1 MSVTHVYA
9 GDILK
14 ADPTPDG
21 HLLVYGKA
29 TGPDLDLDEQR
40 CDPDWLR
47 KAMPRWAEWGNV
59 REQHTAIA
67 AGVGVET
74 SQAGDD
80 WFLKSLVVDT
90 GSKDKVQTGVLKG
103 YSIGIKGAR
112 VVKDAT
118 APGGRIVGGEIVEI
132 SLVDRPCNP
141 TATMAIAKSA
151 DGSFAPV
158 DQAGELLMDLTKAVI
173 VDAPAAAD
181 ASGKTAAP
189 EPMPAWK
196 RDEAITLAKQI
207 ISEKLTAPVLNK
219 DAAGYDETADIT
231 GAKDVIARIA
241 ALIQSEAAELAKGRM
256 EEAYD
261 ISILLDACSAMK
273 CFLCREQDQQD
284 AGAAA
289 ASMGDA
295 VTYVGMGA
303 QPDVAKKE
311 KYTAE
316 QKRQLMA
323 DGKAIPNAKGDPSY
337 PIDDA
342 EDLDRAVQAV
352 GRGNVPHDTI
362 RRHIKRQAKRLG
374 MSDRI
379 PDTWRKNGASN
390 TSAKSAAPDPGQT
403 HVDLAE
409 VVKSAVAEANA
420 ASEER
425 IKTLEADLAKVLA
438 IPRNDGPLTMRP
450 PATTTPPQAQ
460 SALLKAAYYRRQAET
475 QTDAKARAG
484 YLQLAAEAERET
496 ALPVVAPPAALT
508 A

>member
-1 MSVTHVYA
+1 MNVTHVYA

-14 ADPTPDG
+14 TDATPDG
-21 HLLVYGKA
+21 DLLVYGKA

-59 REQHTAIA
+59 REQHSAIA

-80 WFLKSLVVDT
+80 WFLKSLVVDA
-90 GSKDKVQTGVLKG
+90 GSKQKVQKGVLKG

-132 SLVDRPCNP
+132 SLVDRPANP

-151 DGSFAPV
+151 DGALAPV
-158 DQAGELLMDLTKAVI
+158 DVAGELLMDLSKAVI
-173 VDAPAAAD
+173 VDAPPAGAPAKGAAAE
-181 ASGKTAAP
+181 P
-189 EPMPAWK
+189 EPLPAWK
-196 RDEAITLAKQI
+196 RGEAVALAKQI
-207 ISEKLTAPVLNK
+207 LTEKLTAPVLNK
-219 DAAGYDETADIT
+219 NAAGYDETADIA

-261 ISILLDACSAMK
+261 ISVLLDACSAMK
-273 CFLCREQDQQD
+273 CFLCREQDQQG
-284 AGAAA
+284 GA
-289 ASMGDA
+289 SQDGMGNDL
-295 VTYVGMGA
+295 TYVGLGA
-303 QPDVAKKE
+303 EADVAKKE

-323 DGKAIPNAKGDPSY
+323 DGKAIPNAKGEPSY

-342 EDLDRAVQAV
+342 EDLDNAIGAV
-352 GRGNVPHDTI
+352 GRGNVPHGKI
-362 RRHIKRQAKRLG
+362 RSHIKRQAKRLG
-374 MSDRI
+374 MSERI
-379 PDTWRKNGASN
+379 PDTWRKNSASN
-390 TSAKSAAPDPGQT
+390 SSSKAVVPDLGKA
-403 HVDLAE
+403 VDLSE

-425 IKTLEADLAKVLA
+425 LKTLEAQLAKVLA
-438 IPRNDGPLTMRP
+438 IPRNDGPLTTRP
-450 PATTTPPQAQ
+450 PSITQAPQVQ
-460 SALLKAAYYRRQAET
+460 SALVKAAYLRRQAEA
-475 QTDAKARAG
+475 QADPKARAG
-484 YLQLAAEAERET
+484 YLQLAAEAE
-496 ALPVVAPPAALT
+496 AAAAIPAAAPPQALT

>member
-1 MSVTHVYA
+1 MNVTHVYA

-14 ADPTPDG
+14 TDTTPDG
-21 HLLVYGKA
+21 DLLVYGKA

-59 REQHTAIA
+59 REQHSAIA

-80 WFLKSLVVDT
+80 WFLKSLVVDA
-90 GSKDKVQTGVLKG
+90 GSKQKVQKGVLKG

-132 SLVDRPCNP
+132 SLVDRPANP

-151 DGSFAPV
+151 DGALAPV

-173 VDAPAAAD
+173 VDAPPAAD
-181 ASGKTAAP
+181 AKTVATDP
-189 EPMPAWK
+189 EPLPTWK
-196 RDEAITLAKQI
+196 RDEAVALAKQI
-207 ISEKLTAPVLNK
+207 LAEKMTAPLLNK
-219 DAAGYDETADIT
+219 DAAGYDETADIA

-261 ISILLDACSAMK
+261 ISVLLEACSAMK
-273 CFLCREQDQQD
+273 CFLRGEQEQQD

-289 ASMGDA
+289 AAMVDG

-303 QPDVAKKE
+303 DPDATKAE

-323 DGKAIPNAKGDPSY
+323 DGKAIPNEKGDPSY

-342 EDLDRAVQAV
+342 EDLDRAVGAV
-352 GRGNVPHDTI
+352 GRGNVPHDRI

-390 TSAKSAAPDPGQT
+390 TSAKSAEPDHGKSAT
-403 HVDLAE
+403 ADLAE
-409 VVKSAVAEANA
+409 IVKSAVAEANA

-450 PATTTPPQAQ
+450 PATTTPPQTQ
-460 SALLKAAYYRRQAET
+460 SALVKAAYFRRQAEA

-496 ALPVVAPPAALT
+496 APTTAPPQALT